1 MSRLNVVIFGA
12 TGLAGKQ
19 VVVHLARLSKKY
31 DFGTW
36 GVAGRSQAK
45 LSALMAEISKE
56 TGEDLSAIKLIV
68 ADVGDENS
76 LREMCAQ
83 TNVLINCCG
92 PYRLYGEP
100 VVKAAIESKT
110 NYVDITGEP
119 QFMDLM
125 QIRYDEKAREA
136 GVFVISACGFDSI
149 PADMGVTFLKQNF
162 KGTLNSI
169 DSYLSMYL
177 PPEVHAEADEHGVI
191 GTGTWESFVYG
202 AAFINEMPRLRK
214 ALFPEPAPQM
224 KPVVKQKSMTK
235 KDDQWYLEF
244 PGADESVVYRTQQFL
259 YQNEQQRPVQFNA
272 YFKTGS
278 FWRSMGVAMRALTV
292 LVMSRSECTR
302 KYLLNNPKYW
312 SGGYV
317 TKEGPTANVT
327 NNSNFT
333 FEMVGQGWPEGAD
346 VEKTLPTKT
355 VVAKITGKNPAYGAT
370 VVSVLLCAHTLLTER
385 QHLPAPGGVMSPGS
399 AFKNTTLIQ
408 KLTDNDLKYEIISK

>member
-1 MSRLNVVIFGA
+1 MTYIKVCKL
-12 TGLAGKQ
+12 L
-19 VVVHLARLSKKY
+19 LS
-31 DFGTW
+31 
-36 GVAGRSQAK
+36 
-45 LSALMAEISKE
+45 
-56 TGEDLSAIKLIV
+56 GEDLSAVKLIV
-68 ADVGDENS
+68 ADVGDEKS

-92 PYRLYGEP
+92 PFRLYGEP
-100 VVKAAIESKT
+100 VVKAAVESKT

-119 QFMDLM
+119 QFIELM

-136 GVFVISACGFDSI
+136 GVFVVSACGFDSI

-169 DSYLSMYL
+169 DSYLSFYL
-177 PPEVHAEADEHGVI
+177 PSEFDAEAAEHGVI

-202 AAFINEMPRLRK
+202 AAVLNEMPRLRK

-235 KDDQWYLEF
+235 KDNEWYLEF
-244 PGADESVVYRTQQFL
+244 PGADASVVYRSQQFD

-272 YFKTGS
+272 YLKTGS
-278 FWRSMGVAMRALTV
+278 LWQTISLAMRALTV
-292 LVMSRSECTR
+292 VLMSRSECTR

-317 TKEGPTANVT
+317 TKEGPTANET
-327 NNSNFT
+327 NNVHFT
-333 FEMVGQGWPEGAD
+333 FEMVGKGWPEGAD
-346 VEKTLPTKT
+346 VEKTPPNKT
-355 VVAKITGKNPAYGAT
+355 VVAKITGKNPAYGST
-370 VVSVLLCAHTLLTER
+370 VVAVLMCAHTILKER
-385 QHLPAPGGVMSPGS
+385 QNMPAPGGVMSSGS

-408 KLTDNDLKYEIISK
+408 KLTDNDLKYEIVSK